1 MAYNQQQAQNLMNQ
15 YVNALQQQAQAYIEQ
30 PSIASA
36 VARENALLRER
47 ISALEIEN
55 ARLTRE
61 LVAARTPVVHAVDI
75 AQANPDVDRI
85 WSALCMAA
93 QT

>member
-1 MAYNQQQAQNLMNQ
+1 MAYNQQLGQHLMNK
-15 YVNALQQQAQAYIEQ
+15 YATALQQQAQAYIEQ

-47 ISALEIEN
+47 ITALEIEN
-55 ARLTRE
+55 ARMTRE

-75 AQANPDVDRI
+75 VQVNPDVDRI